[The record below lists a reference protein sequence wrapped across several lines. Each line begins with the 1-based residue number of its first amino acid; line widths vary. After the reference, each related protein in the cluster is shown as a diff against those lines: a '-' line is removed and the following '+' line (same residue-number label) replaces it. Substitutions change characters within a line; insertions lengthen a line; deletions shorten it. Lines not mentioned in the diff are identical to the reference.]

1 MAEVVRARLHVAT
14 GVVPAALTPM
24 RDDGSANVTLLEQH
38 CRRLLAQGCT
48 SILILGTTGEANSFT
63 TAERR
68 AILENVIAGGI
79 PSDKLIVGTGCC
91 AVGDTVELTRHA
103 LSLGVARVLMLPPF
117 YYKNVT
123 EQGIFEAFASTIER
137 VNDDRLR
144 IFLYLI
150 PQMTRVE
157 MSADLVERLHQEFP
171 TIVAGLKDSSGDWA
185 TTEELCRRL
194 GTSMYVM
201 VGTEALMLRA
211 MEAGASGCISATAN
225 VATQA
230 IVALYDKR
238 SDPSAASLERAV
250 NATRV
255 AFEAF
260 PLIPAL
266 KTYMALTSG
275 VPAWRNVRPPLVEL
289 TPTETTQL
297 LSRVQQ
303 LR

>member
-24 RDDGSANVTLLEQH
+24 DDNGNPNVTLLEQH

-63 TAERR
+63 IAERR
-68 AILENVIAGGI
+68 AILENVVAGGI
-79 PSDKLIVGTGCC
+79 PADKLIVGTGCC
-91 AVGDTVELTRHA
+91 AVGDSVELTRHA
-103 LSLGVARVLMLPPF
+103 LSTGVQRVLMLPPF
-117 YYKNVT
+117 FYKSVND
-123 EQGIFEAFASTIER
+123 QGIFDAFASTIER

-144 IFLYLI
+144 LFLYLI
-150 PQMTRVE
+150 PQVSGIE

-171 TIVAGLKDSSGDWA
+171 TIVVGLKDSSGNWPA
-185 TTEELCRRL
+185 TETLCRRL
-194 GTSMYVM
+194 GPSMYVM
-201 VGTEALMLRA
+201 VGTEALLLRA
-211 MEAGASGCISATAN
+211 MDAGASGCISATAN
-225 VATQA
+225 VAAQA
-230 IVALYDKR
+230 IIALYDKR
-238 SDPSAASLERAV
+238 NDPNAASLERGV

-255 AFEAF
+255 AFENF

-275 VPAWRNVRPPLVEL
+275 VAAWRNVRPPLNQL
-289 TPTETTQL
+289 TPTETSQL
-297 LSRVQQ
+297 LRRVQE